1 MTIFVK
7 ICGLREEQHVNAAV
21 EAGADALGF
30 VFAKSPREVTPEQA
44 ASISVDIPSNILR
57 VAVMLHPTNESWQ
70 KVLKEFLPDVLQ
82 ADAQDFMSLDIP
94 ESVEKWPVFRQGGK
108 IPNVSDRY
116 VFEGPQSGCGETVDW
131 KSASV
136 IKNNTNMI
144 LAGGLDPGNVAKAIA
159 MVNPFGVDV
168 SSGVESVPGKKDIH
182 MIKKFVSAAK
192 AVERSL

>member
-70 KVLKEFLPDVLQ
+70 KF
-82 ADAQDFMSLDIP
+82 
-94 ESVEKWPVFRQGGK
+94 
-108 IPNVSDRY
+108 
-116 VFEGPQSGCGETVDW
+116 
-131 KSASV
+131 
-136 IKNNTNMI
+136 
-144 LAGGLDPGNVAKAIA
+144 
-159 MVNPFGVDV
+159 
-168 SSGVESVPGKKDIH
+168 
-182 MIKKFVSAAK
+182 
-192 AVERSL
+192 